1 MGDKQTNV
9 VYKIPCGCGGYEYI
23 GETKRKWA
31 TRQREHQDKVRL
43 TQRDIDDNNM
53 ESALK
58 RMNSGDA
65 GLAKHDQIC
74 PNNIEWHNSK
84 IIGQE
89 SNTDKRKFLE
99 AIESIRVISNNK
111 TPLNTYAQMEQWKP
125 FLDRA
130 FKRETT
136 TCINEPSPPKRR

>member
-1 MGDKQTNV
+1 
-9 VYKIPCGCGGYEYI
+9 
-23 GETKRKWA
+23 
-31 TRQREHQDKVRL
+31 VRL

-111 TPLNTYAQMEQWKP
+111 TSLNTYVQMEQWKP
-125 FLDRA
+125 FLDKA
-130 FKRETT
+130 FKRGKTTRIKPWRTRTKSAETSVT
-136 TCINEPSPPKRR
+136 MSNTLQNNSQETQNIESYNDLRKESFRNTIN